1 MLEQNRHIFL
11 PRVMVRRRGERPSSS
26 IRGRPYRGLNA
37 IFTPSLSYFR
47 FVFTGTHYRFFRIPI
62 TTQVLLRSTRPLV
75 LSLRFEVALWAF
87 RLVGWLSPRPGGP

>member
-1 MLEQNRHIFL
+1 MLEQNRHTFL

-47 FVFTGTHYRFFRIPI
+47 FVLSGAHFRFFRIPI
-62 TTQVLLRSTRPLV
+62 TIQVLLRSTHPLV

-87 RLVGWLSPRPGGP
+87 RLVGWPSPRPGGP